1 MAAAQAARQ
10 GRYTV
15 ALAVAWLCMSVPVDS
30 LAGELRIRGRVLS
43 DKGDPVANVT
53 VWAICTGGLPEGP
66 HIDCG
71 FPGMMGRKEQ
81 TDGDGRFFLAGL
93 PAAMYSLYA
102 GVEASKGRIASEAA
116 IRLPL
121 REDAN
126 GIELKLKP
134 LRSISG
140 KVLDTAGNPV
150 KKADVSARMEKGS
163 RPENDALSER
173 TRGSATTDDD
183 GEFEI
188 RNLADGPYQL
198 EAQASGFGTTSLG
211 RVVRPE
217 EEPVTLRL
225 QACAKVIGRAV
236 KPDGSPVEDLSDDC
250 RGLKSR
256 LPDGRFEDIR
266 CGDAGEMFLCLSAPG
281 MAKVQRR
288 ITLER
293 GKTLDLGTVRME
305 PARVLKVRVTEA
317 GTGLPVDGASVE
329 VDEPLPRQSFSTD
342 ASGVALLEDFP
353 DKEMDLLIREHGWPE
368 RRVTV
373 ARGQTEVQVTVDAGV
388 GLRGRVL
395 DAEGRPHQGM
405 VMVSCGK
412 GGGDQVQL
420 DARGEFHIS
429 KGLAGGICSVQL
441 QLLASPMP
449 DFEHY
454 RMFYLDPEKPQKLE
468 LRTPVVRNTLH
479 VRFSGQGKPD
489 KAVLFMGELPSQIP
503 LKSFSHIALMPSFA
517 GFPEAQGYRAGRREE
532 GGFRFERIGPG
543 PYTLIVAMHHA
554 LFRVSLTVGEQEETF
569 TVDIPENPTRVL
581 E

>member
-1 MAAAQAARQ
+1 MAVAQ

-15 ALAVAWLCMSVPVDS
+15 ALAVALLCMSVPLDS

-43 DKGDPVANVT
+43 EKGEPVANVT
-53 VWAICTGGLPEGP
+53 VWAICTGALPEGP

-102 GVEASKGRIASEAA
+102 GVEAGKGRIASEAA

-140 KVLDTAGNPV
+140 KVLDTAGKPV
-150 KKADVSARMEKGS
+150 ENAEVSARMEQGG
-163 RPENDALSER
+163 RPESDALSER
-173 TRGSATTDDD
+173 TRGSARTDE
-183 GEFEI
+183 GGKFEV

-198 EAQASGFGTTSLG
+198 EARAKGFSTTSLG
-211 RVVRPE
+211 RVVRPQ

-250 RGLKSR
+250 RGLKSQ
-256 LPDGRFEDIR
+256 LPDGRFEDIH
-266 CGDAGEMFLCLSAPG
+266 CGDAGEMLFCLSAPG
-281 MAKVQRR
+281 MARVERF

-293 GKTLDLGTVRME
+293 GKTLDLGTIQME
-305 PARVLKVRVTEA
+305 PARVLKVLVTEA
-317 GTGLPVDGASVE
+317 GTGMPIDGVSVE
-329 VDEPLPRQSFSTD
+329 VDMPTPRSSFQTD

-353 DKEMDLLIREHGWPE
+353 DKELTLLIRGRGGPK
-368 RRVTV
+368 RRISV
-373 ARGQTEVQVTVDAGV
+373 ARGQTEVRVELEAGL
-388 GLRGRVL
+388 GLSGRVL
-395 DAEGRPHQGM
+395 DAEGRPHQG
-405 VMVSCGK
+405 VAMVSCGK
-412 GGGDQVQL
+412 GGGGQAQL
-420 DARGEFHIS
+420 DARGEFRIE

-441 QLLASPMP
+441 QLFASPMP
-449 DFEHY
+449 DFENY
-454 RMFYLDPEKPQKLE
+454 RMFYLDPANPSKLE
-468 LRTPVVRNTLH
+468 LRTPAVRNTLH
-479 VRFSGQGKPD
+479 VRFSGEGNPD
-489 KAVLFMGELPSQIP
+489 KAVLYVGELPSQID
-503 LKSFSHIALMPSFA
+503 LKAFSHIALLPSFE
-517 GFPEAQGYRAGRREE
+517 GFPETQGYRAGRREE

-543 PYTLIVAMHHA
+543 PYTLVVAIHHA
-554 LFRVSLTVGEQEETF
+554 IFLAPLTVGEKEETF
-569 TVDIPENPTRVL
+569 TVDIPEKLTRVGR
-581 E
+581 